1 MSPASGIGAQV
12 FCFSGTI
19 GAMDFGNRNLGESG
33 AEVESEVVA
42 SQASPMA
49 RDSDTQAKAG
59 SHKTRVADLIRETR
73 AGPKGVDRTCQ
84 YNGPS

>member
-1 MSPASGIGAQV
+1 MSPASGIGAQA

-33 AEVESEVVA
+33 AEVVA
-42 SQASPMA
+42 SQAPPMA
-49 RDSDTQAKAG
+49 SDSDTQAKAG

-73 AGPKGVDRTCQ
+73 AGPRGVDRTCQ